1 MEHRQTDEELMTAV
15 RDGDLGK
22 LGVLFDRHSRSLFD
36 FFSRLTGDRIVSDD
50 LVQEVFFRILK
61 HRKTFRGE
69 GKFTVW
75 MYHIARNARV
85 DHFRKRHAEFA
96 LPQEHDEIA
105 GNSPF
110 PSHEVQKRQEA
121 ATLQRALFLLSED
134 KREVL
139 VLSRYQEKKY
149 EEIAELLGCEVGT
162 IKSRLHRA
170 LKELRDIY
178 FKISGEKP
186 CNVKKPE
193 TNLRVI

>member
-1 MEHRQTDEELMTAV
+1 MQLRQTDEQLMSAV
-15 RDGDLGK
+15 RDGDLGQ
-22 LGVLFDRHSRSLFD
+22 LGILFDRHSRSLFD
-36 FFSRLTGDRIVSDD
+36 FFSRLTGDRIISED

-61 HRKTFRGE
+61 HRRTFRGE

-85 DHFRKRHAEFA
+85 DHFRKHHPEFA
-96 LPQEHDEIA
+96 LPQEHEEIP

-121 ATLQRALFLLSED
+121 ANLQRALFLLSED
-134 KREVL
+134 KRDVL

-186 CNVKKPE
+186 CNVKKSE

>member
-1 MEHRQTDEELMTAV
+1 MTDEQLMSAV

-22 LGVLFDRHSRSLFD
+22 LGILFDRHSRSLFD
-36 FFSRLTGDRIVSDD
+36 FFSRLTGDRNMSED

-61 HRKTFRGE
+61 HRRTFRGE

-85 DHFRKRHAEFA
+85 DHFRKRPMEFA
-96 LPQEHDEIA
+96 LPAEHEEMA

-110 PSHEVQKRQEA
+110 PSVDVQKRQEA
-121 ATLQRALFLLSED
+121 ANLQRALLLLSDD

-149 EEIAELLGCEVGT
+149 DEIAELLGCEVGT

-170 LKELRDIY
+170 LKELRDVY
-178 FKISGEKP
+178 FELTGEKP
-186 CNVKKPE
+186 CNVKKSE
-193 TNLRVI
+193 TNLRAI